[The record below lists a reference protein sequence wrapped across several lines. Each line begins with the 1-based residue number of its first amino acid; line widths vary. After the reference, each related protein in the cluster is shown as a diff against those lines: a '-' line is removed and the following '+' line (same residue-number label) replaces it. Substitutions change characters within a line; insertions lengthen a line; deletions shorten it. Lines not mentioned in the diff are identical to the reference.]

1 MPHPEYPHEN
11 PDMTLSTPHL
21 DAERL
26 AAFDHEPFTD
36 AELAHLTTCASCRA
50 EREAVARLVDLAHG
64 VLVAEAAAENAGQT
78 APRLVSWEQIA
89 AGLAREDGARD
100 VLAAH
105 AAATA
110 TASSAAVHS
119 ASVESLPARGSRG
132 AGFRSQ
138 LSTRLQF
145 AAAAALLLAT
155 GATFGRLTGPSSNGL
170 SLARASQEAV
180 AESLGLS
187 AGARPVANTNG
198 FASVEE
204 ASTVLERAQRDYE
217 RASLWLAANDTVQHD
232 SEVFRARL
240 AALDQMMAASRA
252 ALRDAPQDPVLNQ
265 YYLAAYTA
273 REATLQQLMGTLPV
287 NKTIERY

>member
-1 MPHPEYPHEN
+1 MPHPEYPHEYL
-11 PDMTLSTPHL
+11 DMTNTSPHL
-21 DAERL
+21 DAERF

-36 AELAHLTTCASCRA
+36 AELAHLSACASCRA
-50 EREAVARLVDLAHG
+50 EQAAMAHLVDLAHG
-64 VLVAEAAAENAGQT
+64 VLVAEAAAEDAGQT

-89 AGLAREDGARD
+89 AGLARDARQDGRLD
-100 VLAAH
+100 VLNAP
-105 AAATA
+105 AAASPA
-110 TASSAAVHS
+110 TAHS
-119 ASVESLPARGSRG
+119 ASVAALPEQRFRVAGSRSLL
-132 AGFRSQ
+132 FR
-138 LSTRLQF
+138 RLQY
-145 AAAAALLLAT
+145 AAAAALLVSA
-155 GATFGRLTGPSSNGL
+155 GAALGRLTGPSSNGL

-187 AGARPVANTNG
+187 AGALPVSNTSG
-198 FASVEE
+198 FASVQE

>member
-1 MPHPEYPHEN
+1 MPHPEYPHEY
-11 PDMTLSTPHL
+11 PDMTHSTPHL

-36 AELAHLTTCASCRA
+36 AELAHLTSCAACRA
-50 EREAVARLVDLAHG
+50 EQDAMTRLVDLAHG
-64 VLVAEAAAENAGQT
+64 VLVAEAAAEAEGQT
-78 APRLVSWEQIA
+78 APRLVAWEQIA
-89 AGLAREDGARD
+89 AGLARDARQDGTLD
-100 VLAAH
+100 VLPAPAA
-105 AAATA
+105 
-110 TASSAAVHS
+110 ASSAAAHS
-119 ASVESLPARGSRG
+119 ASVAALPEQRFRVAGSRSLL
-132 AGFRSQ
+132 FR
-138 LSTRLQF
+138 RLQF
-145 AAAAALLLAT
+145 AAAAALLVSV
-155 GATFGRLTGPSSNGL
+155 GAALGRLTGPSSNGL

-187 AGARPVANTNG
+187 AGVLPVSNAGG

-204 ASTVLERAQRDYE
+204 ASTVLDRAQRDYE
-217 RASLWLAANDTVQHD
+217 RASLWLAANDTAQHD

>member
-1 MPHPEYPHEN
+1 MPHPEFPHEY
-11 PDMTLSTPHL
+11 PDMTTTSFHL

-36 AELAHLTTCASCRA
+36 EELAHLSACASCRA
-50 EREAVARLVDLAHG
+50 EQEAIARLVDLAHG
-64 VLVAEAAAENAGQT
+64 VLVAEAAAEDAGQT

-89 AGLAREDGARD
+89 TGLARDEGARD
-100 VLAAH
+100 VLAT
-105 AAATA
+105 TA
-110 TASSAAVHS
+110 TVTASPAAVHS
-119 ASVESLPARGSRG
+119 ASVAALPDQRIRTAGSRSVL
-132 AGFRSQ
+132 FR
-138 LSTRLQF
+138 RLQF

-187 AGARPVANTNG
+187 AGMLPAANTNG
-198 FASVEE
+198 FTSVEE

>member
-1 MPHPEYPHEN
+1 
-11 PDMTLSTPHL
+11 MT
-21 DAERL
+21 
-26 AAFDHEPFTD
+26 
-36 AELAHLTTCASCRA
+36 
-50 EREAVARLVDLAHG
+50 RLVDLAHG
-64 VLVAEAAAENAGQT
+64 VLQAEASAENAGQT
-78 APRLVSWEQIA
+78 APRLVAWEQIA
-89 AGLAREDGARD
+89 GGLARDDGTRD
-100 VLAAH
+100 LLA
-105 AAATA
+105 TTT
-110 TASSAAVHS
+110 TASPALVHS
-119 ASVESLPARGSRG
+119 ASEVALPEQRFRG
-132 AGFRSQ
+132 AGSRSLLFR
-138 LSTRLQF
+138 RLQF

-170 SLARASQEAV
+170 SLAQASREAV
-180 AESLGLS
+180 AESLGMS
-187 AGARPVANTNG
+187 AGALPVANTNG
-198 FASVEE
+198 FTSVEE
-204 ASTVLERAQRDYE
+204 ASTVLEHAQRDYE

>member
-1 MPHPEYPHEN
+1 
-11 PDMTLSTPHL
+11 MTTTSFHL

-36 AELAHLTTCASCRA
+36 EELAHLSACASCRA
-50 EREAVARLVDLAHG
+50 EQEAIARLVDLAHG
-64 VLVAEAAAENAGQT
+64 VLVAEAAAEDAGHT

-89 AGLAREDGARD
+89 TGLARDEGARD
-100 VLAAH
+100 VQTT
-105 AAATA
+105 AATA
-110 TASSAAVHS
+110 SPAALRMASAAR
-119 ASVESLPARGSRG
+119 LPDERSRTAGSRSVL
-132 AGFRSQ
+132 FR
-138 LSTRLQF
+138 RLQF

-187 AGARPVANTNG
+187 AGMLPVANTNG
-198 FASVEE
+198 FTSVEE

>member
-1 MPHPEYPHEN
+1 MPHPEFSHEY
-11 PDMTLSTPHL
+11 PDMTTTSFHL

-36 AELAHLTTCASCRA
+36 EELAHLSACASCRA
-50 EREAVARLVDLAHG
+50 EQEAIARLVDLAHG
-64 VLVAEAAAENAGQT
+64 VLVTEAAAEEAGQM

-89 AGLAREDGARD
+89 AGLARDEGARD
-100 VLAAH
+100 VQTT
-105 AAATA
+105 AATA
-110 TASSAAVHS
+110 SPAALRMASAAR
-119 ASVESLPARGSRG
+119 LPDERSRTAGSRSVL
-132 AGFRSQ
+132 FR
-138 LSTRLQF
+138 RLQF

-187 AGARPVANTNG
+187 AGMLPVANTNG
-198 FASVEE
+198 FTSVEE

>member
-1 MPHPEYPHEN
+1 MPHPEFSHEYPN
-11 PDMTLSTPHL
+11 MTTTSFHL

-36 AELAHLTTCASCRA
+36 EELAHLSACASCRA
-50 EREAVARLVDLAHG
+50 EQEAIARLVDLAHG
-64 VLVAEAAAENAGQT
+64 VLVTEAAAEEAGQM

-89 AGLAREDGARD
+89 AGLARDKGARD
-100 VLAAH
+100 VQTT
-105 AAATA
+105 AATA
-110 TASSAAVHS
+110 SPAALRMASAAR
-119 ASVESLPARGSRG
+119 LPDERSRTAGSRSVL
-132 AGFRSQ
+132 FR
-138 LSTRLQF
+138 RLQF

-187 AGARPVANTNG
+187 AGMLPVANTNG
-198 FASVEE
+198 FTSVEE

>member
-1 MPHPEYPHEN
+1 
-11 PDMTLSTPHL
+11 MTTTSFHL

-36 AELAHLTTCASCRA
+36 EELAHLSACASCRA
-50 EREAVARLVDLAHG
+50 EQEAIARLVDLAHG
-64 VLVAEAAAENAGQT
+64 VLVTEAAAEEAGQM

-89 AGLAREDGARD
+89 AGLARDEGARD
-100 VLAAH
+100 VQTT
-105 AAATA
+105 AATA
-110 TASSAAVHS
+110 SPAALRMASAAR
-119 ASVESLPARGSRG
+119 LPDERSRTAGSRSVL
-132 AGFRSQ
+132 FR
-138 LSTRLQF
+138 RLQF

-187 AGARPVANTNG
+187 AGMLPVANTNG
-198 FASVEE
+198 FTSVEE

>member
-1 MPHPEYPHEN
+1 
-11 PDMTLSTPHL
+11 MTLSTPHL
-21 DAERL
+21 DGERL

-36 AELAHLTTCASCRA
+36 AELAHLAACASCRA
-50 EREAVARLVDLAHG
+50 EQEAMTRLVDLAHG
-64 VLVAEAAAENAGQT
+64 VLIAEAAAENTGQT
-78 APRLVSWEQIA
+78 APRLVAWEQIA

-100 VLAAH
+100 VLAEPP
-105 AAATA
+105 TE
-110 TASSAAVHS
+110 TASPAVAHLASEAA
-119 ASVESLPARGSRG
+119 LPDQRSRTAGSRSLL
-132 AGFRSQ
+132 FR
-138 LSTRLQF
+138 RVQF

-187 AGARPVANTNG
+187 AGVLPVANTNG
-198 FASVEE
+198 FTSVEE